1 MKARMLF
8 LLLAAL
14 CITAIPVFAGPTQIT
29 LTSVGGASQGG
40 VYVAPY
46 YLSVNGGTPIEVICD
61 DYTHS
66 VYVGESWT
74 ATLQTFASLGG
85 TRFGAGAFQQYAEA
99 AWLFTQFLSNP
110 SKAGDINFA
119 VWDLFSPSAVQKNTS
134 GWTSGA
140 QNWLTAAQTWF
151 SQNCTLS
158 TSSCQGINLSAFVF
172 ITPTNLTGSNS
183 PQECIEMTTPEPVSI
198 ALFAVGLL
206 FLGLVARKLSPS
218 QASS

>member
-1 MKARMLF
+1 L
-8 LLLAAL
+8 
-14 CITAIPVFAGPTQIT
+14 V
-29 LTSVGGASQGG
+29 SVGGAMQGG
-40 VYVAPY
+40 VDVAPY
-46 YLSVNGGTPIEVICD
+46 YLSVNGGSPIEVMCD
-61 DYTHS
+61 DYTHH
-66 VYVGESWT
+66 VTIRESWT

-119 VWDLFSPSAVQKNTS
+119 VWDLFAPSAVQQNIQ

-140 QNWLTAAQTWF
+140 QSWVTAAQKWF
-151 SQNCTLS
+151 SQNCSLS

-183 PQECIEMTTPEPVSI
+183 PQEYIEMTTPEPVGI

-206 FLGLVARKLSPS
+206 FLGLVARKYSPS
-218 QASS
+218 QALPGR